1 MPCAH
6 AAMVIWVVGEGVWRW
21 RRGDRVL
28 SVVHQDWV
36 LGDVREEFSS
46 RTIGGTLAGELVW
59 FFAFASEVLALI
71 WGLSDMLMVD
81 VFVL

>member
-1 MPCAH
+1 MGRSLGLWTLVPCAH

-46 RTIGGTLAGELVW
+46 RTIGGTFDLGVE
-59 FFAFASEVLALI
+59 
-71 WGLSDMLMVD
+71 
-81 VFVL
+81 